1 MSSILSTLPCWPL
14 ASQANILRVPGMLNQ
29 IQSSQPNRDACENT
43 CEIDLMMSRSSS
55 WFLHTFNENALQVL
69 SSDGGATFDQPVMG
83 LFHDANEWMAVFFHH
98 FLVKF
103 PLLLQET
110 IKLNITPNVVHLLI
124 PKHHPTNSCPYF
136 LVLLKSCS
144 VFLFFFFL
152 LLLLFFFF
160 FLLLFFHSACFG
172 NHQRLRWKFEGAMH
186 TNLRSGVM
194 ICCRKPSCLVP
205 NVGTNLVDCIPEVNE
220 SLWSLTAASKREPWP
235 WCHQHDF
242 VMIFQ

>member
-1 MSSILSTLPCWPL
+1 
-14 ASQANILRVPGMLNQ
+14 
-29 IQSSQPNRDACENT
+29 
-43 CEIDLMMSRSSS
+43 MMSRSSS

-103 PLLLQET
+103 PLLLQENNQV
-110 IKLNITPNVVHLLI
+110 KHYSQRCSFAHPETPPNQFMPLFFGFVEIMFRL
-124 PKHHPTNSCPYF
+124 
-136 LVLLKSCS
+136 LVLL
-144 VFLFFFFL
+144 FLVIVIVL
-152 LLLLFFFF
+152 LLLLALVFPFCM
-160 FLLLFFHSACFG
+160 L
-172 NHQRLRWKFEGAMH
+172 W
-186 TNLRSGVM
+186 
-194 ICCRKPSCLVP
+194 KPSTIKMKVLKVPCIQICEVELWFAAGNPRALCLMW
-205 NVGTNLVDCIPEVNE
+205 GTNLVDCIPEVNE